1 MWDPGQLGVYCY
13 FSLYCYFY
21 YNKHYCYL
29 SYLLYARHCTFCF
42 SYIKMFNEHLLSEG
56 MR

>member
-56 MR
+56 MH